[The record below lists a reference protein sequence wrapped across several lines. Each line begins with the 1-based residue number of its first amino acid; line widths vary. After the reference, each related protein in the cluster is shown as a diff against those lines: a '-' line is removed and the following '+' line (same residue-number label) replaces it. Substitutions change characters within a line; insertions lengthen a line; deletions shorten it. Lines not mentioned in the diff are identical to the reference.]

1 MFVLPEDVL
10 EIQSLARDFARNE
23 ILPGAPARDQSHEY
37 PSAIVE
43 QLGEMGFMGM
53 FVPEE
58 YGGVGMSTLAYIVA
72 LEEICYA
79 DAGVGVIM
87 SVQNSL

>member
-1 MFVLPEDVL
+1 MYALPEDVQ

-23 ILPGAPARDQSHEY
+23 IMPGAPARDESHAFPRE
-37 PSAIVE
+37 IVD

-58 YGGVGMSTLAYIVA
+58 YGGVGMGTLAYI
-72 LEEICYA
+72 
-79 DAGVGVIM
+79 D
-87 SVQNSL
+87 